1 MLPLNHYSYCLAEER
16 ASWTD
21 LRIRCRDGYVA
32 SHRYCLEHCLDRL
45 SYSYNAVFWVR
56 IQKHQH

>member
-32 SHRYCLEHCLDRL
+32 SHRYSMEPELTVL
-45 SYSYNAVFWVR
+45 VG
-56 IQKHQH
+56 